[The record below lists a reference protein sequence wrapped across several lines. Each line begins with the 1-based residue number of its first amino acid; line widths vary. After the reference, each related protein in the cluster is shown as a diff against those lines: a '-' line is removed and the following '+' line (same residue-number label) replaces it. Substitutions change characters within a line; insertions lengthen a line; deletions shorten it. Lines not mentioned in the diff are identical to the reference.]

1 MSAADRIKMEP
12 QWKTALLDQFDAP
25 YMQQLRGFLVDEFKA
40 GKAIYPPG
48 SQYFEAYN
56 VTPLDQVKVV
66 ILGQDPYHGPGQA
79 HGMCFSVQ
87 PGVRIPPS
95 LLNIYKELETDLS
108 IPRATHGYLQHWA
121 KQGVLLLNSVL
132 TVQHKTPGSHQG
144 RGWEKFTDRTIEI
157 LNAQKQGLVYI
168 LWGKYAQDKAKV
180 VNPQQNLILKSAH
193 PSPMAA
199 HRGFFGSKPFSK
211 CNQYLT
217 KQGKI
222 PIDWQLPEN
231 VS

>member
-1 MSAADRIKMEP
+1 MSSADHIKMEP
-12 QWKTALLDQFDAP
+12 AWKAALLDQFDAP
-25 YMQQLRGFLVDEFKA
+25 YMQQLRSFLVDEIKA
-40 GKAIYPPG
+40 GQTIYPPG
-48 SQYFEAYN
+48 PQYFEAYN
-56 VTPLDQVKVV
+56 VTPLDNVKVV

-95 LLNIYKELETDLS
+95 LLNIYKELEDDLG
-108 IPRATHGYLQHWA
+108 IQRAKHGYLQHWA

-132 TVQHKTPGSHQG
+132 TVRHKSAGSHQG
-144 RGWEKFTDRTIEI
+144 RGWERFTDRTIQI

-168 LWGKYAQDKAKV
+168 LWGKYAQEKARV
-180 VNPQQNLILKSAH
+180 VDPRQNLILKSVH

-211 CNQYLT
+211 CNQYLEA
-217 KQGKI
+217 QGKT
-222 PIDWQLPEN
+222 PIDWQLPEH
-231 VS
+231 V